1 MIFKNSKSQIHL
13 KAKIFIIIF
22 CCVIFFFLGVFF
34 QRFGIY
40 GEKIRPYYNQLK
52 RELKTNSTNNE
63 LENISIDIPFINYK
77 ILEEKRLE
85 ALKISKIINNDEY
98 VTAHITY
105 KGEKIKIKIRL
116 KGDYIDHL
124 KGDKWSFRVKVDTDK
139 TIMGMKQ
146 FSLHHPSQRLYLN
159 EWLYHKIMK
168 KEDIISLRYDFI
180 NLRVNG
186 KVLGIYAIEEHF
198 DKRLLE
204 NNKRKEN
211 IILRFD
217 ENRMW
222 EEFIQFR
229 PYRDRRIA
237 GYGGL
242 FSSDIDAFQS
252 KNIESDDKLKLQFL
266 KAAKLLSDFRND
278 TKRTSEV
285 FDIDRLSK
293 FFALSDI
300 LGAEHGARWHNARFY
315 FNPFTN
321 LLEPISFDGNP
332 NYANSVICNTSS
344 GYNLY
349 YQKFFNDM
357 DFYKKYIE
365 YLSKYSKQSF
375 GTQIINDFGKELSSL
390 QNIIRSEWESYSF
403 SFDFMTS
410 NSSYIQTL
418 LSPNRII
425 DVNIV
430 ARDNKK
436 LKLSIGN
443 LQFFPIT
450 NLHLLISDSTVLYMP
465 EDIII
470 YGKNNEDPLFYE
482 KLDFSI
488 IDDDI
493 DLENDELHIGFN
505 IIGLND
511 IKYEPIS
518 GADYT
523 FHEVIN
529 DVKQKAFNYHNFNF
543 IYEKVN
549 SSEIFFKVG
558 NHKLKEPII
567 FPPDK
572 MIYIN
577 GSTTFDMSENSYI
590 YSKSPFIMKGTIDNP
605 IQFFS
610 SDSSGGGILID
621 RAKAESFFENVHF
634 FNIGQE
640 VEKYLGTTGSV
651 SLYESQAFIKNCKF
665 NNNFSEDAL
674 NIVRSTFN
682 ISNTSFSNNLQ
693 DALDVDYCAGEINNS
708 FFFFSGNDAIDV
720 SGSKINLKQIE
731 IHYTDDKG
739 ISVGESSYLNA
750 QNIKIH
756 NSNIGIASKDLSN
769 VQIKDLEIRKSEIG
783 LAVFQKKPEFGP
795 ANVNITKGTLYS
807 CNVDYVLEDRSTL
820 TFNNE
825 KLEDTI
831 INANSL
837 IY

>member
-1 MIFKNSKSQIHL
+1 M
-13 KAKIFIIIF
+13 
-22 CCVIFFFLGVFF
+22 
-34 QRFGIY
+34 
-40 GEKIRPYYNQLK
+40 
-52 RELKTNSTNNE
+52 
-63 LENISIDIPFINYK
+63 
-77 ILEEKRLE
+77 E

-204 NNKRKEN
+204 NNKRKES

-357 DFYKKYIE
+357 DFYKKYLE

-410 NSSYIQTL
+410 NS
-418 LSPNRII
+418 
-425 DVNIV
+425 
-430 ARDNKK
+430 
-436 LKLSIGN
+436 
-443 LQFFPIT
+443 
-450 NLHLLISDSTVLYMP
+450 
-465 EDIII
+465 
-470 YGKNNEDPLFYE
+470 
-482 KLDFSI
+482 
-488 IDDDI
+488 
-493 DLENDELHIGFN
+493 
-505 IIGLND
+505 
-511 IKYEPIS
+511 
-518 GADYT
+518 
-523 FHEVIN
+523 
-529 DVKQKAFNYHNFNF
+529 
-543 IYEKVN
+543 
-549 SSEIFFKVG
+549 
-558 NHKLKEPII
+558 
-567 FPPDK
+567 
-572 MIYIN
+572 
-577 GSTTFDMSENSYI
+577 
-590 YSKSPFIMKGTIDNP
+590 
-605 IQFFS
+605 
-610 SDSSGGGILID
+610 
-621 RAKAESFFENVHF
+621 
-634 FNIGQE
+634 
-640 VEKYLGTTGSV
+640 
-651 SLYESQAFIKNCKF
+651 
-665 NNNFSEDAL
+665 
-674 NIVRSTFN
+674 
-682 ISNTSFSNNLQ
+682 
-693 DALDVDYCAGEINNS
+693 
-708 FFFFSGNDAIDV
+708 
-720 SGSKINLKQIE
+720 
-731 IHYTDDKG
+731 
-739 ISVGESSYLNA
+739 
-750 QNIKIH
+750 
-756 NSNIGIASKDLSN
+756 
-769 VQIKDLEIRKSEIG
+769 
-783 LAVFQKKPEFGP
+783 
-795 ANVNITKGTLYS
+795 
-807 CNVDYVLEDRSTL
+807 
-820 TFNNE
+820 
-825 KLEDTI
+825 
-831 INANSL
+831 
-837 IY
+837 